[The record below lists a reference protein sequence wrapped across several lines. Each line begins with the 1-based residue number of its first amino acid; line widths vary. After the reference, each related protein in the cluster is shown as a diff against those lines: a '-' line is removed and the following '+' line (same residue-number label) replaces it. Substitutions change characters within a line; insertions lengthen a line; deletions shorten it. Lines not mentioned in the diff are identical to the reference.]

1 LPDRVLR
8 LRVDAFGF
16 SASLR
21 MLTTF
26 HLSLTGGSVPRF
38 PFIAIEGVIGVGKTT
53 LARMLA
59 PDFGGDSLLEVF
71 EENPFLSDFYGDRE
85 RYAFQTQ
92 IFFLL
97 SRYRQQHQAV
107 PNALTRG
114 ALFSDYTFA
123 KDSLFAHLNL
133 SGDELVVY
141 EKLHTALA
149 EKIPAPDLLI
159 YLRADLDTL
168 MARIAMRDRP
178 YERGM
183 DRSYIDS
190 LRLAY
195 EGFFTAYTQSPVLVI
210 DTNNLNIVAEQAA
223 YLKVRER
230 IRSALGEGTFQ
241 QALPQMPVAQ
251 DGILRE
257 RRENT
262 VPMGQDAILP
272 YKNSNPLHEFAS
284 LTQSIGNLGA
294 ILADGA
300 DSSAVQESLQ
310 TILKRVK
317 HVADAAGIKLSTDYT
332 DSH

>member
-1 LPDRVLR
+1 L
-8 LRVDAFGF
+8 A
-16 SASLR
+16 
-21 MLTTF
+21 
-26 HLSLTGGSVPRF
+26 RF

-59 PDFGGDSLLEVF
+59 PDLGGESLLEVF
-71 EENPFLSDFYGDRE
+71 EENPFLSDFYADRA

-114 ALFSDYTFA
+114 PLFSDYTFA

-133 SGDELVVY
+133 SGDELTVY
-141 EKLHTALA
+141 EKLHSALA
-149 EKIPAPDLLI
+149 EKIPTPDLLI

-183 DRSYIDS
+183 DRNYIDS

-195 EGFFTAYTQSPVLVI
+195 EGFFTAYTASTVLVI
-210 DTNNLNIVAEQAA
+210 DTNNLNIVADPQAYA
-223 YLKVRER
+223 DVRER
-230 IRSALGEGTFQ
+230 IRSALSGTFQ
-241 QALPQMPVAQ
+241 QALMQVPATPSAPKAPELAPVTREARS
-251 DGILRE
+251 LR
-257 RRENT
+257 
-262 VPMGQDAILP
+262 D
-272 YKNSNPLHEFAS
+272 FAA

-294 ILADGA
+294 MLSDGA
-300 DSSAVQESLQ
+300 DRTAVRDALSLCLRRL
-310 TILKRVK
+310 TYIAENAGVK
-317 HVADAAGIKLSTDYT
+317 LEE
-332 DSH
+332 

>member
-1 LPDRVLR
+1 M
-8 LRVDAFGF
+8 A
-16 SASLR
+16 
-21 MLTTF
+21 
-26 HLSLTGGSVPRF
+26 RF

-59 PDFGGDSLLEVF
+59 PELGGETLLEVF
-71 EENPFLSDFYGDRE
+71 EENPFLNDFYADRA

-107 PNALTRG
+107 PAALARG

-133 SGDELVVY
+133 SGDELTVY

-149 EKIPAPDLLI
+149 EKIPAPNLLI

-183 DRSYIDS
+183 DRGYIDS

-195 EGFFTAYTQSPVLVI
+195 EGFFTAYTASPVLVV
-210 DTNNLNIVAEQAA
+210 DTNNLNIVTDPQAYA
-223 YLKVRER
+223 DVRER
-230 IRSALGEGTFQ
+230 IRSALSGTFQ
-241 QALPQMPVAQ
+241 QALLPMPVTAPAAPKMVESVPVSREART
-251 DGILRE
+251 LR
-257 RRENT
+257 
-262 VPMGQDAILP
+262 D
-272 YKNSNPLHEFAS
+272 FAA
-284 LTQSIGNLGA
+284 LTHSIGNLGA
-294 ILADGA
+294 ILSDDAERTAVHDALAICLRRLRHLA
-300 DSSAVQESLQ
+300 DS
-310 TILKRVK
+310 T
-317 HVADAAGIKLSTDYT
+317 GIKLEEKP
-332 DSH
+332 